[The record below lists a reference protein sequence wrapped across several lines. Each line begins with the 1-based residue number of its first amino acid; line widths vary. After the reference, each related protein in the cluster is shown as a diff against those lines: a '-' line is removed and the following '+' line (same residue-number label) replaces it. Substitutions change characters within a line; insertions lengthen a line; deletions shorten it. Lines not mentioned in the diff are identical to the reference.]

1 MTGSEDLSS
10 SKHKIFINLYQ
21 KLGDNRQLVRVEPL
35 TPSGSSREY
44 FRITSGKDR
53 AIGMYNPDVSENM
66 AFQYLT
72 DEFAACRLKVP
83 RILISYKNQY
93 YLLEDLGDMTLFDF
107 IRGNN
112 FNSTVVDYL
121 KICVQQLLEFQV
133 RAGLKLDF
141 SRCYPQSK
149 FDQEA
154 MLMDLNYFK
163 YYFLK
168 LKIPHLNEHILDG
181 DFNLFSRYLLQA
193 PGNFFM
199 YRDFQS
205 RNIMI
210 VDEQLYFIDF
220 QGGRQGPL
228 QYDLG
233 SLLFQ
238 ARAEIP
244 DNIRQQIMNF
254 YLTQL
259 DQYNLV
265 NCSKFTDYYYDFV
278 LIRIFQTLGAYG
290 FRGLIQQK
298 PHFIKSIPLALKNLD
313 EVLAKTVIPLKCK
326 YLYKLLLQLLENEQK
341 FQGYSDKKLKLTIY
355 SFAYASG
362 IPTDKQGH
370 GGGFVFDCRCLDNP
384 GKIKKYADL
393 TGKSKSVQDFLQSR
407 PEVIRWLNSAF
418 DIVDQAVN
426 TYQQRSFNSLTVCF
440 GCTGGRH
447 RSVFCAEKLRQHL
460 MDKFDINL
468 DLIHSVIGAT

>member
-1 MTGSEDLSS
+1 MTDQADLSY
-10 SKHKIFINLYQ
+10 SKYKVFINLYQ
-21 KLGDNRQLVRVEPL
+21 ELTDNHQQVRVEPL

-44 FRITSGKDR
+44 FRLIRGKDR
-53 AIGMYNPDVSENM
+53 VIGMYNFSVPENR

-72 DEFAACRLKVP
+72 DEFIAWGLKVP
-83 RILISYKNQY
+83 RILSSYKNQY
-93 YLLEDLGDMTLFDF
+93 YLLEDLGDLTLLDV
-107 IRGNN
+107 IREKN
-112 FNSTVVDYL
+112 FNSRIIDYL
-121 KICVQQLLEFQV
+121 KICTQQLLEFQV
-133 RAGLKLDF
+133 RVGAKLDY
-141 SRCYPQSK
+141 SRCYPEPK
-149 FDQEA
+149 FDQDSW
-154 MLMDLNYFK
+154 LMDLNYFK

-168 LKIPHLNEHILDG
+168 LKINHLDEHSLDG
-181 DFNLFSRYLLQA
+181 DFNLFSRYLGQV
-193 PGNFFM
+193 PGKFFM

-205 RNIMI
+205 RNVMV

-244 DNIRQQIMNF
+244 ENIRKQILNY

-265 NCSKFTDYYYDFV
+265 NCSNFTDYYYDFV
-278 LIRIFQTLGAYG
+278 LVRILQTLGAYG

-298 PHFIKSIPLALKNLD
+298 PHFIKSIPLALKNLN
-313 EVLAKTVIPLKCK
+313 EVLARTVIPLKCK
-326 YLYKLLLQLLENEQK
+326 YLYKLLVHLTESEQNC
-341 FQGYSDKKLKLTIY
+341 QQSPEQKLKLTVY
-355 SFAYASG
+355 SFAYPSG
-362 IPTDKQGH
+362 IPGDKQGH

-384 GKIKKYADL
+384 GKIEKYANL
-393 TGKSKSVQDFLQSR
+393 TGKSKSVQEYLQSR
-407 PEVIRWLNSAF
+407 PEVIRWLNSVF

-447 RSVFCAEKLRQHL
+447 RSVFCAEKLKQHL

-468 DLIHSVIGAT
+468 ELIHLVIGAL